1 MKNVSTAFHVVCL
14 LFCQFGCSAY
24 RTQYGNTSGVQ
35 LFAEGKHAEAL
46 ARFQAAVETN
56 PNDADSYYNIA
67 AVHHYLGRISRD
79 ANQYAQAGQNY
90 QICLTK
96 NPNHTSAYRG
106 YAVWFM
112 EQNKKDEAIELLKNW
127 NNQNP
132 NLPDPKIELGRLYQ
146 ELGKNREAIDFLTAA
161 IALDPKN
168 ARAHRALGY
177 LRELS
182 SDWNQAIL
190 NYKSSLEGDP
200 NQPDLVE
207 RISFL
212 EKQTGQKE

>member
-1 MKNVSTAFHVVCL
+1 M
-14 LFCQFGCSAY
+14 
-24 RTQYGNTSGVQ
+24 Q
-35 LFAEGKHAEAL
+35 LFTEGKHAEAL
-46 ARFQAAVETN
+46 ARFQAAVEAN

-67 AVHHYLGRISRD
+67 AVHHYLGRVNRD

-90 QICLTK
+90 LLALTK
-96 NPNHTSAYRG
+96 NPNHTAAYRG

-112 EQNKKDEAIELLKNW
+112 EQNRKEEAIELLKNW
-127 NNQNP
+127 SNQNP
-132 NLPDPKIELGRLYQ
+132 NLPDPRIELSRIYQ
-146 ELGKNREAIDFLTAA
+146 ELGQNREAVDYLAAA

-190 NYKSSLEGDP
+190 NYKYSLEGDP
-200 NQPDLVE
+200 NQPDLVD

-212 EKQTGQKE
+212 EKQTGLNR